1 MDSLL
6 HLLAENK
13 LILLFSIIGIG
24 FLLGQIRIL
33 GFNLGVSAVLF
44 VGIAFGA
51 LDKRL
56 VLPEEIYIIGL
67 VLFVYS
73 IGLQSG

>member
-44 VGIAFGA
+44 VSA
-51 LDKRL
+51 L
-56 VLPEEIYIIGL
+56 PT
-67 VLFVYS
+67 
-73 IGLQSG
+73 